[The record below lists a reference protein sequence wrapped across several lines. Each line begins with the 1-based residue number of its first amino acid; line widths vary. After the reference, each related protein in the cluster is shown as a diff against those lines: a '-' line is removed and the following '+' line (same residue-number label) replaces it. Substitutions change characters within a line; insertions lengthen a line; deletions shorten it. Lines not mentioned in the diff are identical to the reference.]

1 MMSINLM
8 KRMESSVY
16 SFRLT
21 LKRINILITDTI
33 KSIADF
39 EHGYNKSSLNL
50 NDITNMD
57 LDGDTRM
64 MMCLQLERRVRIDI
78 ADMDY
83 KSWRRELERDK
94 EILDFASYDDCRYN
108 TCP

>member
-21 LKRINILITDTI
+21 LKRINDLITDTI

-39 EHGYNKSSLNL
+39 EYGYNKSSLNL

-57 LDGDTRM
+57 LDGDDQNDDVFAIGKKVT
-64 MMCLQLERRVRIDI
+64 LQIWIISRGDESL
-78 ADMDY
+78 
-83 KSWRRELERDK
+83 K
-94 EILDFASYDDCRYN
+94 EIRKYWICFLR
-108 TCP
+108 